1 MIRDMCEI
9 EPEKKRKNQRGFSL
23 IELIIVVLVIAIL
36 AMLALPSIQRTLQ
49 LYRLE
54 TGTSYILHRLSE
66 ARLSA
71 IKRNRNTWLEIN
83 AANRTLT
90 LKSTN
95 DAGQQI
101 SLGFPTYL
109 PEGVQFN
116 GVPPTSV
123 IFTSLGRNR
132 ANANTQIAL
141 KLTAANRNK
150 TISVGI
156 TGNITT
162 ANY

>member
-1 MIRDMCEI
+1 MCEI
-9 EPEKKRKNQRGFSL
+9 KPGKKINSQSGFSL

-36 AMLALPSIQRTLQ
+36 AMLALPSIQRTMQ

-54 TGTSYILHRLSE
+54 TGTSFIAHRLTE
-66 ARLSA
+66 ARLTA
-71 IKRNRNTWLEIN
+71 IKRNRGSWLEIDE
-83 AANRTLT
+83 ANRAFT

-109 PEGVQFN
+109 PDGIQFA
-116 GVPPTSV
+116 GTPPKSV
-123 IFTSLGRNR
+123 VFTSLGRNG
-132 ANANTQIAL
+132 ANGNTQIKLRL
-141 KLTAANRNK
+141 KAGNRDK
-150 TISVGI
+150 TINVGA

-162 ANY
+162 TNF